1 MTRISSR
8 STAFFKRGFPVLW
21 FGFIAV
27 QVVLFI
33 ATGAAEK
40 APPAFL
46 APILL
51 TVVGV
56 VVMKAFLWD
65 LVDEVYDGGD
75 HLLVRN
81 GGQEEAI
88 PLGNIMNVSATMFVN
103 PPRISLRLAT
113 PSRFGD
119 EVVFSPAVGVRLN
132 PFKRLPLIDDLI
144 VRVDRARRQSVG

>member
-21 FGFIAV
+21 FGFITAF
-27 QVVLFI
+27 VVLFV
-33 ATGAAEK
+33 ASGVFEK
-40 APPAFL
+40 APPVL
-46 APILL
+46 LVPVVL
-51 TVVGV
+51 TVVGFV
-56 VVMKAFLWD
+56 MMKAFLWD

-81 GGQEEAI
+81 AGQEEAI
-88 PLGNIMNVSATMFVN
+88 PLSNIMNVSATMFVN

-144 VRVDRARRQSVG
+144 VRVDQARRRSA